1 MNKCSFCNH
10 CAVTDKGEKV
20 CTKYLIYI
28 GHGPYDYCDGP
39 EYRISLRTVIIAAI
53 AAAAVLSIIFSQL

>member
-10 CAVTDKGEKV
+10 CAVTNKGEKV

-39 EYRISLRTVIIAAI
+39 EYIFLRTVIIAGI
-53 AAAAVLSIIFSQL
+53 MAAVMLSIMFSQL